1 MLKSVAIRNQKNFA
15 AGVLYI
21 AAGSTFAAGAL
32 FYKMGSAA
40 RMGPGYFPFWLGLLL
55 AAIGVVVLAGSLRA
69 RAPADALPKLDWQVL
84 AWIVASVVLF
94 GLLLTRAGLVIS
106 LATLVLVSSRASHEF
121 KWKGAVLNALLLLA
135 MCLGAFVF
143 GLGLQ
148 LPLWPSFI
156 E

>member
-15 AGVLYI
+15 AGALYI
-21 AAGSTFAAGAL
+21 AAGATFAAGAL

-40 RMGPGYFPFWLGLLL
+40 RMGPGYFPFWLGMLL
-55 AAIGVVVLAGSLRA
+55 ALIGVLVLAGSLRI
-69 RAPADALPKLDWQVL
+69 RSEVTPLPKLDWQVL